1 MTAVLVQLIAAGA
14 DLTKKTISTRTEEN
28 KCIIWHDLENP
39 RNMTV
44 MSAAVKSNSRK
55 TVAVLEEYAKDPTS
69 IVFDLE
75 STPYKKKHEFNI

>member
-1 MTAVLVQLIAAGA
+1 
-14 DLTKKTISTRTEEN
+14 
-28 KCIIWHDLENP
+28 
-39 RNMTV
+39 MTV

-75 STPYKKKHEFNI
+75 STPYKKT